1 MKFRDAGEFST
12 VFPRFWTDVVEQRF
26 SPRAYMLENLTL
38 EAGARRYAELV
49 HRLNFGP
56 LDREAPEDW
65 RRAA

>member
-1 MKFRDAGEFST
+1 
-12 VFPRFWTDVVEQRF
+12 
-26 SPRAYMLENLTL
+26 MLENLTL